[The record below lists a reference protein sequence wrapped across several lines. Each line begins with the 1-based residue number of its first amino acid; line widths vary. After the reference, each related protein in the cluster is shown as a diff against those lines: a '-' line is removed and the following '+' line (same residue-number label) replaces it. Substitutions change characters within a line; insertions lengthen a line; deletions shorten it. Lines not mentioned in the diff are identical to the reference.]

1 MTETQYAR
9 FQAHNDPT
17 RHAELRPE
25 VCAGA
30 LNADTNTFTRGS
42 PNEAIDRVW
51 GREAAMLTNNPVQQ
65 KFRNNGFRRENVAP
79 GGPDSAVI
87 RLAPVNAQFV
97 RSRVLSREEWD
108 IYHRTIGGFART
120 YTEQQ
125 AVGREELDASTAIK
139 QIDFALSD
147 NCVWSVLYTVVT
159 LTSEDVKS
167 KLKTLRGQF
176 DVMFNYYDPCVHPVH
191 HLISGPLALNTKILQ
206 YGTVS
211 DQLASQPL
219 MDRLMTVL
227 GGCFDSL
234 QEGDRTPYNVAI
246 HEFMV
251 DYNNRDDARVRPKPQ
266 HSDAW
271 QSPEA
276 LLQFA
281 IDVFGQH
288 KPELL
293 DRNPHLHFRPAV
305 FNEPVP
311 ASIQTNYTEIDS
323 ASSVFATS
331 EACSEL
337 APYDQHAQLLATL
350 HRRGGN
356 GKGGGG
362 KPVNRSQLGYH
373 GTAAGGGDPST
384 RVSRQQTAPN
394 RFAAKRQDDK
404 RRALFDEVLQ
414 ARQEQRSVFPF
425 KRGEQPPVVQPA
437 RDPPRFQQ
445 RSKSTPPSQHI
456 SSPVAGRPSL
466 TRLNAAVPNTMSDR
480 HPHSSRTGAP
490 DHQRMYFTA
499 AQAGG
504 SHDGSGPRQRE
515 FLPPRCYAVLK
526 EHQKLLE
533 KTLSDSSQLSQQHLV
548 SVLRQMQ
555 AGTSALMVTET
566 DTMQQDDFE
575 NGAYHGDYD
584 DANHNE
590 PSHGFLTS
598 SSSIS
603 PEALH
608 ILQTLQTSG
617 FEGSPADESDAIHS
631 LLDQLPLSN
640 FMIWLESVVNALA
653 LQTRAGSLNHEIKP
667 INMTVGGVVQETIT
681 SHWDSCASF
690 CFESSLNHCV
700 LTSFV
705 ELVKNVVTANGG
717 CNSDGMAWRR
727 FHIPIDDKW
736 IALGDACNVDLRQ
749 ADVITFAMPTI
760 VVTQFSTPVSIVAA
774 PVAKGL
780 LIGTN
785 IAASFHEQDSIV
797 LHQQPT
803 LEYSLHNQANGIPVV
818 ALIADEIV
826 QARKLRMISHVDLA
840 PYTDEKAMQ
849 TLSNQWSFHD
859 PTSVY
864 WPFVLECYNLL
875 IIGRIPRN
883 IDCPIDSE
891 RGGMRFDGRQFI
903 IERRLLKLMYLDGRA
918 SPSRMQRVAQIVNSS
933 HAVSSS
939 VSVIA
944 QSSQAQ
950 KEKRAELSGSFN
962 DSVIDGLY
970 TRKLTSNIKT
980 EDLWSM
986 INPIAHEMSSGHS
999 SMGEYPRA
1007 IPPSV
1012 TLNPVVVS
1020 PSDVC
1025 LVSQTTY
1032 SVADADSITDDSDA
1046 DSITDEPSHT
1056 STPSLWNKHLSDRHL
1071 SDTEQGT
1078 TAAFPEVTG
1087 DGAKPYTYC
1096 RTASC
1101 RRQAPGPFPPSVCG
1115 VRELHCCLHCCDT
1128 NGTRHS
1134 RQCEAY
1140 TTDNPPPPI
1149 DDSICSPGGTSA
1161 THPGYD
1167 SETVINDN
1175 DGDNVQQSS
1184 TSGGAPARRMYGGF
1198 GPEPEGGNLD
1208 DVFIDDGVPDDDEV
1222 VANMTAGLAPPPP
1235 PPPPFDDPDDVFVD
1249 DDDDVVDDDDDDV
1262 VDDDDDDVV
1271 DDDDDVVDDDDD
1283 DDVVDSTTV
1292 APTLA
1297 VTSSLGSS
1305 VVTSPYDYDGE
1316 VFVDDG
1322 DGDDIVDPVVLAA
1335 AAAAGRSIS
1344 PRTSAEWDAREAAA
1358 AAARAAAA
1366 VAPVVIPPD
1375 DDSSDASASDTTPAA
1390 TSTDT
1395 TSPTVPSVIHVC
1407 DTAGCLRR
1415 PASDPASFGTIGY
1428 HICCGSCAFSNGQ
1441 THTQACQAQSL
1452 TPAEYFAWRRSTV
1465 PAPAP
1470 PSSGN
1475 SGGDGRGAPSHHDD
1489 FLPGWHNYGLG
1500 ARDTSDAPTP
1510 TTMPAPTPTPTPMPT
1525 PASAPLPTP
1534 TVFNELVFT
1543 PVFPPRVDGEFCRGC
1558 NICVGRGPLPNLTL
1572 ALCHCSCGQ
1581 CEYGVY
1587 PGDETA
1593 QGGMCDFCC
1602 GVHIH
1607 VPQHNTYANRCNCD
1621 CDGCCRGRER
1631 LGILYDDETWIDHQ
1645 TNDGED
1651 PDSVFST
1658 L

>member
-1 MTETQYAR
+1 MNPASSVNDQQRQYKAHPLTLKGTLNEGDVRKGENTMGKFLVHSRWHNEYGKAFNAKQFALNLSTTHGDDLVKYASYAAYLTGSNKIFYLHEHFKSKVWEEVERTGFAEDSTYQIPYRPSSQLKLIHLTRMVNVTEAQYAR
-9 FQAHNDPT
+9 FQSHDDPT

-30 LNADTNTFTRGS
+30 LSADTNTFARGS

-51 GREAAMLTNNPVQQ
+51 GREAALLTNNVVQQ

-79 GGPDSAVI
+79 GGPDAAVI
-87 RLAPVNAQFV
+87 KLTPVNAQFV

-108 IYHRTIGGFART
+108 IYQRTIGGFART

-176 DVMFNYYDPCVHPVH
+176 DVMFNHYDPVVHPVH
-191 HLISGPLALNTKILQ
+191 HLVSGPLALNTKILQ

-219 MDRLMTVL
+219 MDRLMTVI
-227 GGCFDSL
+227 GGSFDSL

-271 QSPEA
+271 QSPDT

-281 IDVFGQH
+281 IDVYGQH
-288 KPELL
+288 KPEHL

-311 ASIQTNYTEIDS
+311 ASIQTNYTEVGG
-323 ASSVFATS
+323 APSVFATS
-331 EACSEL
+331 EACSEF
-337 APYDQHAQLLATL
+337 APHDQHAQLLATL

-356 GKGGGG
+356 GKGGG
-362 KPVNRSQLGYH
+362 KPTNRSQLGYH

-404 RRALFDEVLQ
+404 RRAVLDEVLQ

-456 SSPVAGRPSL
+456 SAPVAGRPSL

-490 DHQRMYFTA
+490 DHQTHFTA

-515 FLPPRCYAVLK
+515 YLPPRCYAVLK

-555 AGTSALMVTET
+555 AGTSSLMVTESDAT
-566 DTMQQDDFE
+566 QQDDFE
-575 NGAYHGDYD
+575 NGAYHSDYD

-640 FMIWLESVVNALA
+640 FMIWLESVVNAVA

-700 LTSFV
+700 LNSFV

-727 FHIPIDDKW
+727 FHIPIDDMW

-760 VVTQFSTPVSIVAA
+760 VVTQFSTPVSIIAA

-803 LEYSLHNQANGIPVV
+803 LEYPLHNQANGIPVV
-818 ALIADEIV
+818 ALISDEIV

-849 TLSNQWSFHD
+849 TLSSQWSFHD

-939 VSVIA
+939 VPVVA

-962 DSVIDGLY
+962 DSVIDSLY
-970 TRKLTSNIKT
+970 TRRLASTNNT

-986 INPIAHEMSSGHS
+986 IIAHEMSSVHS

-1032 SVADADSITDDSDA
+1032 RYRL
-1046 DSITDEPSHT
+1046 PT
-1056 STPSLWNKHLSDRHL
+1056 S
-1071 SDTEQGT
+1071 
-1078 TAAFPEVTG
+1078 
-1087 DGAKPYTYC
+1087 
-1096 RTASC
+1096 
-1101 RRQAPGPFPPSVCG
+1101 
-1115 VRELHCCLHCCDT
+1115 ELHCRRLRRRLHYFDRHRC
-1128 NGTRHS
+1128 GTSIS
-1134 RQCEAY
+1134 R
-1140 TTDNPPPPI
+1140 TDNSRI
-1149 DDSICSPGGTSA
+1149 L
-1161 THPGYD
+1161 
-1167 SETVINDN
+1167 NK
-1175 DGDNVQQSS
+1175 
-1184 TSGGAPARRMYGGF
+1184 APQ
-1198 GPEPEGGNLD
+1198 L
-1208 DVFIDDGVPDDDEV
+1208 
-1222 VANMTAGLAPPPP
+1222 
-1235 PPPPFDDPDDVFVD
+1235 
-1249 DDDDVVDDDDDDV
+1249 
-1262 VDDDDDDVV
+1262 
-1271 DDDDDVVDDDDD
+1271 
-1283 DDVVDSTTV
+1283 
-1292 APTLA
+1292 
-1297 VTSSLGSS
+1297 
-1305 VVTSPYDYDGE
+1305 
-1316 VFVDDG
+1316 
-1322 DGDDIVDPVVLAA
+1322 
-1335 AAAAGRSIS
+1335 RS
-1344 PRTSAEWDAREAAA
+1344 RK
-1358 AAARAAAA
+1358 
-1366 VAPVVIPPD
+1366 
-1375 DDSSDASASDTTPAA
+1375 
-1390 TSTDT
+1390 
-1395 TSPTVPSVIHVC
+1395 
-1407 DTAGCLRR
+1407 
-1415 PASDPASFGTIGY
+1415 
-1428 HICCGSCAFSNGQ
+1428 
-1441 THTQACQAQSL
+1441 
-1452 TPAEYFAWRRSTV
+1452 
-1465 PAPAP
+1465 
-1470 PSSGN
+1470 
-1475 SGGDGRGAPSHHDD
+1475 
-1489 FLPGWHNYGLG
+1489 
-1500 ARDTSDAPTP
+1500 
-1510 TTMPAPTPTPTPMPT
+1510 
-1525 PASAPLPTP
+1525 
-1534 TVFNELVFT
+1534 
-1543 PVFPPRVDGEFCRGC
+1543 
-1558 NICVGRGPLPNLTL
+1558 
-1572 ALCHCSCGQ
+1572 
-1581 CEYGVY
+1581 
-1587 PGDETA
+1587 
-1593 QGGMCDFCC
+1593 
-1602 GVHIH
+1602 
-1607 VPQHNTYANRCNCD
+1607 
-1621 CDGCCRGRER
+1621 
-1631 LGILYDDETWIDHQ
+1631 
-1645 TNDGED
+1645 
-1651 PDSVFST
+1651 
-1658 L
+1658 

>member
-1 MTETQYAR
+1 MPAAAPAEPIPTLEDAVALLTVAMQGMLGSQTQFLRAASGADPNIGLSLATPLLPSEVLEAQQIDNTVDDKHRNGLPAAHRDLRPAMPHDYVFDPDDDDYDPTDHRHGIDYGKGDNESTQERADNLSAWHRNRGRTIHSLMGLLPADGYMNPSSSMIDQQRQWKAHPLTLKGTLNEGDVRKGEVIMCKFLTLSRWHNEYGKAFNAKQFTLNLSTTHGDDLSKYASYDAYTTGSNKIFYLHEHFKSKVWEEVERTGFAEDSTYQIPYRPSSQLRLIHLTRMVNVTETQYAR
-9 FQAHNDPT
+9 FQAHNDPS
-17 RHAELRPE
+17 RHAELRSD

-30 LNADTNTFTRGS
+30 LNDDTNTFVRGS

-51 GREAAMLTNNPVQQ
+51 GREAAMLSNNPVQL

-79 GGPDSAVI
+79 FGPDSNVI

-139 QIDFALSD
+139 QIDFALCD
-147 NCVWSVLYTVVT
+147 NCVWSVLYTVET

-176 DVMFNYYDPCVHPVH
+176 DMMFNFYDPCVHPVH

-211 DQLASQPL
+211 DQLASKPL

-227 GGCFDSL
+227 GLCFDSL
-234 QEGDRTPYNVAI
+234 QEGDRTPYNAAI

-251 DYNNRDDARVRPKPQ
+251 DYNNRDDVRVRPKPQ
-266 HSDAW
+266 HKDAW

-293 DRNPHLHFRPAV
+293 ERNPHLNFRPAV

-311 ASIQTNYTEIDS
+311 ASIQTNYTEVDGN

-337 APYDQHAQLLATL
+337 VPYDQNAQLLATI
-350 HRRGGN
+350 HRRSSGGS

-362 KPVNRSQLGYH
+362 KPSYKSQLGYH
-373 GTAAGGGDPST
+373 GTAAGGGNPST
-384 RVSRQQTAPN
+384 RPSSRQTAPD
-394 RFAAKRQDDK
+394 RFASKRLDDK
-404 RRALFDEVLQ
+404 RREQLFLEVQQ

-445 RSKSTPPSQHI
+445 RSKSTPPLQHL

-466 TRLNAAVPNTMSDR
+466 TRLNAAAPNTMSDR

-490 DHQRMYFTA
+490 DHQKMYFTA
-499 AQAGG
+499 AQSGG
-504 SHDGSGPRQRE
+504 SHDGPRQRE
-515 FLPPRCYAVLK
+515 FLPPRAYAVLK

-533 KTLSDSSQLSQQHLV
+533 KTLSESSQLSQQHLV

-555 AGTSALMVTET
+555 AGTSAIMVTET
-566 DTMQQDDFE
+566 DTTQQNDFE
-575 NGAYHGDYD
+575 NDAYHGDYD
-584 DANHNE
+584 DATYNE

-640 FMIWLESVVNALA
+640 FMIWLEAVGNALA
-653 LQTRAGSLNHEIKP
+653 LQTRVGSLNHELKP
-667 INMTVGGVVQETIT
+667 ITMTVGGVVQETIT

-727 FHIPIDDKW
+727 FHIPITDEW

-818 ALIADEIV
+818 ALIDDKIV
-826 QARKLRMISHVDLA
+826 QARKLRMISHVDLT
-840 PYTDEKAMQ
+840 PYTDEKAMK
-849 TLSNQWSFHD
+849 TLSNQWKFHD

-864 WPFVLECYNLL
+864 WPVVLECYTLL
-875 IIGRIPRN
+875 IIGSIPRN

-903 IERRLLKLMYLDGRA
+903 IERRLLELMYLDGRA
-918 SPSRMQRVAQIVNSS
+918 SPCRVQRVAQIVNASYKKAVDNRFDQAASS
-933 HAVSSS
+933 ANPQRCINRSYDAGTVVDVDNTSSAINNDSHSRQLSSDASDVVTDVGSTSTWRSNVHERNKHSYLSEARVSNSTSSLKTVDSLSCTGANESSDGFDPTMLRSFRTTSSRELSHEHAVSSS
-939 VSVIA
+939 VSVTA

-950 KEKRAELSGSFN
+950 KEKRTETYSGSFN
-962 DSVIDGLY
+962 DSVIDLASN
-970 TRKLTSNIKT
+970 TRKLTSYIKT
-980 EDLWSM
+980 ADLWSM

-999 SMGEYPRA
+999 SMGEYSRA

-1012 TLNPVVVS
+1012 ALHPVVVS

-1032 SVADADSITDDSDA
+1032 
-1046 DSITDEPSHT
+1046 
-1056 STPSLWNKHLSDRHL
+1056 R
-1071 SDTEQGT
+1071 
-1078 TAAFPEVTG
+1078 F
-1087 DGAKPYTYC
+1087 
-1096 RTASC
+1096 
-1101 RRQAPGPFPPSVCG
+1101 
-1115 VRELHCCLHCCDT
+1115 
-1128 NGTRHS
+1128 
-1134 RQCEAY
+1134 
-1140 TTDNPPPPI
+1140 
-1149 DDSICSPGGTSA
+1149 
-1161 THPGYD
+1161 
-1167 SETVINDN
+1167 SEI
-1175 DGDNVQQSS
+1175 
-1184 TSGGAPARRMYGGF
+1184 
-1198 GPEPEGGNLD
+1198 
-1208 DVFIDDGVPDDDEV
+1208 
-1222 VANMTAGLAPPPP
+1222 
-1235 PPPPFDDPDDVFVD
+1235 
-1249 DDDDVVDDDDDDV
+1249 
-1262 VDDDDDDVV
+1262 
-1271 DDDDDVVDDDDD
+1271 
-1283 DDVVDSTTV
+1283 
-1292 APTLA
+1292 
-1297 VTSSLGSS
+1297 
-1305 VVTSPYDYDGE
+1305 
-1316 VFVDDG
+1316 
-1322 DGDDIVDPVVLAA
+1322 
-1335 AAAAGRSIS
+1335 
-1344 PRTSAEWDAREAAA
+1344 
-1358 AAARAAAA
+1358 
-1366 VAPVVIPPD
+1366 
-1375 DDSSDASASDTTPAA
+1375 
-1390 TSTDT
+1390 
-1395 TSPTVPSVIHVC
+1395 
-1407 DTAGCLRR
+1407 
-1415 PASDPASFGTIGY
+1415 
-1428 HICCGSCAFSNGQ
+1428 
-1441 THTQACQAQSL
+1441 
-1452 TPAEYFAWRRSTV
+1452 
-1465 PAPAP
+1465 
-1470 PSSGN
+1470 
-1475 SGGDGRGAPSHHDD
+1475 
-1489 FLPGWHNYGLG
+1489 
-1500 ARDTSDAPTP
+1500 
-1510 TTMPAPTPTPTPMPT
+1510 
-1525 PASAPLPTP
+1525 PLPTP
-1534 TVFNELVFT
+1534 T
-1543 PVFPPRVDGEFCRGC
+1543 
-1558 NICVGRGPLPNLTL
+1558 PLPTNLRIL
-1572 ALCHCSCGQ
+1572 RRHCRLHTITRFDRTSGTSISR
-1581 CEYGVY
+1581 
-1587 PGDETA
+1587 PDTSRILNKA
-1593 QGGMCDFCC
+1593 
-1602 GVHIH
+1602 
-1607 VPQHNTYANRCNCD
+1607 PQLRS
-1621 CDGCCRGRER
+1621 RK
-1631 LGILYDDETWIDHQ
+1631 
-1645 TNDGED
+1645 
-1651 PDSVFST
+1651 
-1658 L
+1658 